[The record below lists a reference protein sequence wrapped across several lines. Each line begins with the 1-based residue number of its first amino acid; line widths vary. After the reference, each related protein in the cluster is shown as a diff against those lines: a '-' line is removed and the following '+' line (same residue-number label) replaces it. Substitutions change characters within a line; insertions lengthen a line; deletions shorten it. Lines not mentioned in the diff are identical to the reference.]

1 MNHDTTPC
9 ALPALTSDFLRSSD
23 CLVDNVFADLWK
35 KVGMAVLLQ
44 RCGFQKRSGVPVND
58 VVYCLML
65 WVWLKVNSVSLFSRE
80 SLGTFCSGSKD
91 ILYEAMNR
99 EDWDWRALNL
109 RVAHQAVRQL
119 KRPGMPVAF
128 VLDDSIK
135 IRSGKKMP
143 GVSSHFD
150 HTTGRH
156 VMGQQ
161 VLTLGLSCAE
171 GFVPI
176 DSELYTSAKKAQ
188 GLPVPFADGRSIAA
202 KRFLVAQKQTKPQ
215 RAKAMIKRAQ
225 RGGID
230 AQYLL
235 ADAWFGTK
243 PMIKTAE
250 DALLVAIVRMKKN
263 KMKYRFS
270 QLEEGKIIGR
280 DMDVNALF
288 QSAVRGQWEKIAG
301 QPYQSKTLDVE
312 LNLNGTEDK
321 AERWIKVRLLFVRG
335 IADADKEQ
343 PGKHDWAVFLTTDV
357 GLSPQRVLE
366 LYAMRWAI
374 EVYFKEAKQH
384 LGFLK
389 EQARHYASYIASIHL
404 TAIRFCLLSIAKHQH
419 NAADIAG
426 IRQRITTNA
435 TNIDYAS
442 RLWQFFR
449 ALISGALD
457 ELKNLLGD
465 AADLI
470 MKTIES
476 HVQRFFVQAL
486 QLNPAQL
493 RMEGR

>member
-35 KVGMAVLLQ
+35 KVGMAGLLQ

-80 SLGTFCSGSKD
+80 SLGTFCSGGKD
-91 ILYEAMNR
+91 IMYEAMNR

-188 GLPVPFADGRSIAA
+188 GLPVPFTDGRSIAA

-357 GLSPQRVLE
+357 GLSPQRILE

-404 TAIRFCLLSIAKHQH
+404 TALRFCLVSIAKHQPT
-419 NAADIAG
+419 AADIAG